1 MRKLRL
7 RTKLLGGVA
16 VISILN
22 ILIGAVGLY
31 NLFQINNTNI
41 RTFEDNVMP
50 YVHMSQFDHGMQNGR
65 ADLRSA
71 IVTKWVY
78 EKDPNTV
85 LGRVVAGDKGNT
97 EALNSFAEVIKSE
110 TARKDLDRLKSALES
125 YYPAR
130 DKLMNMIR
138 SGNKDETVP
147 VMKSLADSG
156 YQINDAIAAM
166 LKLNLTEAQKKVKSN
181 VTAAQNSMWFTAV
194 ATLIGAVLTIVWGIL
209 LTNSIN
215 RPINRVAV
223 NLTEGAEQVAS
234 ASDEVA
240 TSSQTLADSAS
251 RQASSLE
258 EASSSLEELS
268 SMTRQNANNA
278 QEAKAMAGRAQEII
292 SRSNNQMVMMVKA
305 IEEISRSSEETSKI
319 VRTIDEIAFQTNLL
333 ALNAAVEAARAG
345 EAGAGFAVVADEVR
359 NLAMRSA
366 EAAKTTSS
374 LIENTIKA
382 VHEGNELTHK
392 TSEAFSESAEVTGK
406 IMQLVNEVALASQ
419 EQAQGIDQLNH
430 AVTEMNSV
438 VQQIAATAEES
449 ASAAEEMN
457 AQAQSSMSNVRDLKG
472 LIEGVAGTAAE
483 AEIPDLGMKPSSA
496 PKRIPLLTRKK

>member
-1 MRKLRL
+1 MSKMKL
-7 RTKLLGGVA
+7 RTKLIGGVA
-16 VISILN
+16 IISLLN

-31 NLFQINNTNI
+31 NLSRINQTNLQ
-41 RTFEDNVMP
+41 TFENNIMP
-50 YVHMSQFDHGMQNGR
+50 YVYMSQFDHGIQNGR

-85 LGRVVAGDKGNT
+85 LGKVTAGDKGNT
-97 EALNSFAEVIKSE
+97 ETLNSFAASIKSE
-110 TARKDLDRLKSALES
+110 SLKKDLDRLHSALNS

-130 DKLMNMIR
+130 DKLISMIR
-138 SGNKDETVP
+138 SGNREETVP
-147 VMKSLADSG
+147 VMKSLAESG

-181 VTAAQNSMWFTAV
+181 VESAQYSMWFTAV
-194 ATLIGAVLTIVWGIL
+194 ATLIGAILTIVWAIV

-223 NLTEGAEQVAS
+223 NLAEGAEQVAS

-240 TSSQTLADSAS
+240 TSSQSLAESAS

-268 SMTRQNANNA
+268 SMTKQNANNA
-278 QEAKAMAGRAQEII
+278 QEAKAMAGRAQTII
-292 SRSNNQMVMMVKA
+292 ARSNDQMAKMVQS
-305 IEEISRSSEETSKI
+305 IGEISRSSEETGKI

-366 EAAKTTSS
+366 EAAKNTSS

-382 VHEGNELTHK
+382 VQEGNELTHK

-419 EQAQGIDQLNH
+419 EQAQGIDQINR
-430 AVTEMNSV
+430 AVNDMNNI

-457 AQAQSSMSNVRDLKG
+457 AQAQSSMASVRELKG
-472 LIEGVAGTAAE
+472 LIEGVDNASLARE
-483 AEIPDLGMKPSSA
+483 APDMNMKSLSA
-496 PKRIPLLTRKK
+496 PKKNPAMIGS